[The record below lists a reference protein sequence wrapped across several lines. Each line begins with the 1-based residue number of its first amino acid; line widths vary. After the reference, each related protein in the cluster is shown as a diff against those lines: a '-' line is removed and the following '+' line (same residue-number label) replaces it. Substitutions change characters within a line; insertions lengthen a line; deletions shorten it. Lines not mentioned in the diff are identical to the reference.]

1 MKKKRDSSK
10 DRIRR
15 RGRGKNGRLE
25 EWKNGRMEEW
35 QNGFSTG
42 CIAIVLRE
50 KARKKISQTDKEIKD
65 NDNNN
70 NCSEVK

>member
-1 MKKKRDSSK
+1 M
-10 DRIRR
+10 
-15 RGRGKNGRLE
+15 GRME